1 MQMSVRKA
9 KAQGG
14 GPDRKANDVNRRLRM
29 TVNWLYSICWVLGW
43 VGFIALIIKGVREEY
58 AFRILGAFLFATILI
73 RIRPPVWP
81 DDTAEP
87 LPGPTDDDKRECK

>member
-1 MQMSVRKA
+1 MFVRK
-9 KAQGG
+9 KTSQRRK
-14 GPDRKANDVNRRLRM
+14 PDRKANDVNRRLRI
-29 TVNWLYSICWVLGW
+29 TVNRLYSICWVLGC

-58 AFRILGAFLFATILI
+58 AFRILGAFLFAVILI

>member
-1 MQMSVRKA
+1 MFARK
-9 KAQGG
+9 KTSQRGK
-14 GPDRKANDVNRRLRM
+14 PDRKANDVNRRLRM

-43 VGFIALIIKGVREEY
+43 VCFIALIIKGVREEY

-81 DDTAEP
+81 EKET
-87 LPGPTDDDKRECK
+87 

>member
-1 MQMSVRKA
+1 MSVRKA
-9 KAQGG
+9 KAQRG